1 MKKNWMMATA
11 VALVL
16 SNSGAWAQKLPA
28 YESTGTVDLVIDGKE
43 STYHTTSNTV
53 PNEPGR
59 LVHTARWKTFPPM
72 MMGGV
77 NMAPPGVFVSLTS
90 RPTIQPGSELPSL
103 KITFSLDPEKFTL
116 LESAPTEVIY
126 VVQEG
131 PMAGEYKQASG
142 SILIDSVT
150 PEADT
155 LKIAGRASGTLS
167 SKKGGKK
174 GSGPTLNYQT
184 SFVVQAHSH

>member
-1 MKKNWMMATA
+1 MAAA
-11 VALVL
+11 VALTL
-16 SNSGAWAQKLPA
+16 SHSIVWAQKLPA
-28 YESTGTVDLVIDGKE
+28 YASTGTVDLVMDGKE

-59 LVHTARWKTFPPM
+59 MVHAARWKTFPPM

-77 NMAPPGVFVSLTS
+77 NMAPPGVFVSLSS
-90 RPTIQPGSELPSL
+90 RPTVEPGSDLPSL
-103 KITFSLDPEKFTL
+103 KITFSLDPDTFTL

-131 PMAGEYKQASG
+131 LMAGEYQQASG
-142 SILIDSVT
+142 AIQIDSVT
-150 PEADT
+150 PEADR
-155 LKIAGRASGTLS
+155 LKITGRASGTLA

-174 GSGPTLNYQT
+174 SSKKDADPRLDYQA
-184 SFVVQAHSH
+184 SFVVHAYRD